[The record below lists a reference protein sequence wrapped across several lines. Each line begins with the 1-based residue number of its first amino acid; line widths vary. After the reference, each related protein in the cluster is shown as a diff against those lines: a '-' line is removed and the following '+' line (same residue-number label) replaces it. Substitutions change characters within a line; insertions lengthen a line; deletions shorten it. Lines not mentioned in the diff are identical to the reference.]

1 MLLHGRLTAKLCPAA
16 ADRDTLDF
24 RQRFRKAR
32 RVPRTALIP
41 LIIACALFMENLD
54 STVLSTSLPQIAAAF
69 EESPVRLSFAITAY
83 LFSLAVFIPISGWVA
98 DRFGGRN
105 VFRAAILVFL
115 AGSVLCGLSGSLP
128 ELVAARLLQGLG
140 GAMMVPVG
148 RLVLLRSVDKRDLV
162 TAMAYLTVP
171 ALIGPVV
178 GPLLGGFIT
187 TYFHWRWIFWI
198 NIPIAILGLVL
209 ATLYIP
215 DVREERP
222 PPLDLGGFALSAAG
236 LVGVIFGFETIGRG
250 IVPVW
255 ATVALLSGGILGV
268 LLYVRHAGRVA
279 YPVIDLGLL
288 RVRTFRA
295 AIMGGFLFRIGIGAL
310 PFLLP
315 LMLQAGF
322 GLSAFDSGQ
331 LTFAAALGA
340 LTMKL
345 AAKPILRR
353 FGFKRVL
360 VTNAVLSSVSLAA
373 IALFR
378 PDTPHL
384 LILVVLLVGGF
395 FRSLQFTSVN
405 TLGYADIDR
414 QHMSRATSFTSMAQQ
429 LSLSVGVGS
438 GALLL
443 HATMT
448 ARGGSVLHAGDFV
461 PAFLIVGVC
470 AAASALAFVALPGD
484 AGAEVSGHLPDAAT
498 AGTGAVHDR

>member
-1 MLLHGRLTAKLCPAA
+1 M
-16 ADRDTLDF
+16 
-24 RQRFRKAR
+24 
-32 RVPRTALIP
+32 PRATLIP
-41 LIIACALFMENLD
+41 LIVACALFMENLD

-69 EESPVRLSFAITAY
+69 GESPVRLSFAITAY
-83 LFSLAVFIPISGWVA
+83 LFSLAVFIPVSGWMA

-115 AGSVLCGLSGSLP
+115 AGSILCGLSRSLP

-148 RLVLLRSVDKRDLV
+148 RLVLLRSVTKSELV

-187 TYFHWRWIFWI
+187 TYLHWRWIFWI

-209 ATLYIP
+209 ATLFIP

-222 PPLDLGGFALSAAG
+222 PPLDLGGFALSAVG
-236 LVGVIFGFETIGRG
+236 LVGIIFGFETIGRG
-250 IVPVW
+250 IVPGGV
-255 ATVALLSGGILGV
+255 TVALLLCGAIGM
-268 LLYVRHAGRVA
+268 LLYVRHAGMTTH
-279 YPVIDLGLL
+279 PLLDLGLL
-288 RVRTFRA
+288 RVPTFRA
-295 AIMGGFLFRIGIGAL
+295 AILGGFLFRVGIGAL

-315 LMLQAGF
+315 LMLQAAF
-322 GLSAFDSGQ
+322 GLSAFASGQ

-345 AAKPILRR
+345 VAKPILRR
-353 FGFKRVL
+353 FGFRRVL
-360 VTNAVLSSVSLAA
+360 LTNAGLSGLSLAA

-378 PDTPHL
+378 PDTPSLAILLVL
-384 LILVVLLVGGF
+384 LIGGF
-395 FRSLQFTSVN
+395 FRSLQFTSIN

-414 QHMSRATSFTSMAQQ
+414 QRMSRATSFSSMAQQ
-429 LSLSVGVGS
+429 LSLSVGVGT
-438 GALLL
+438 GALLV
-443 HATMT
+443 HATLAARDGT
-448 ARGGSVLHAGDFV
+448 ALQTQDFT

-470 AAASALAFVALPGD
+470 AVLSALAFVRLPAH
-484 AGAEVSGHLPDAAT
+484 AGAEVSGHRHDLAAPSPGR
-498 AGTGAVHDR
+498 AQDR